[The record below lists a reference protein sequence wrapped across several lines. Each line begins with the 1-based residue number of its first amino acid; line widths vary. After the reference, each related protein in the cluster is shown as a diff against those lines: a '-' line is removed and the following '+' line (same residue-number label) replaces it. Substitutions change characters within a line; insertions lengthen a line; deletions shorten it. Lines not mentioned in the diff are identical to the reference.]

1 MAKKSDSYNN
11 LIDLCLKMAEDPE
24 FSGNAKAQFSRI
36 LTDYFFEEE
45 KNANRNM
52 ELFLENIEPPPF
64 LDGLASIFDISVD
77 DLRAYVEGASFNE
90 SLAGKIMLSQ
100 QYLKAFHPH
109 HAPSFNKLPEDVRFE
124 LMDAVKEKNAAIIS
138 AYEKMLVDRDADK
151 KRKIMTLVALILKN
165 IHLKSGAPF
174 NKLPRPAEEIIG
186 ATFHNTGDVF
196 TASQKQI
203 ADLQDDTKIKQM
215 IKTFFMVKQFK
226 DITGISEMFKEELE
240 RYRKRTIIARS

>member
-1 MAKKSDSYNN
+1 MTKKNGSYNN
-11 LIDLCLKMAEDPE
+11 LIDLCLKMLEGQEYA
-24 FSGNAKAQFSRI
+24 GNAKAQFSRI
-36 LTDYFFEEE
+36 MTDYFFEVE

-52 ELFLENIEPPPF
+52 ELFLENIEPPSF
-64 LDGLASIFDISVD
+64 LDGLKSIFDISID
-77 DLRAYVEGASFNE
+77 DLKAYVQGSSFND
-90 SLAGKIMLSQ
+90 SISGRIMLSQ
-100 QYLKAFHPH
+100 PYLKAFHPH

-138 AYEKMLVDRDADK
+138 AFEKMLVDRDADR
-151 KRKIMTLVALILKN
+151 KRKVMTLVALILKN

-174 NKLPRPAEEIIG
+174 NKLSRPAEEIIS
-186 ATFHNTGDVF
+186 ATFHNTDEVF